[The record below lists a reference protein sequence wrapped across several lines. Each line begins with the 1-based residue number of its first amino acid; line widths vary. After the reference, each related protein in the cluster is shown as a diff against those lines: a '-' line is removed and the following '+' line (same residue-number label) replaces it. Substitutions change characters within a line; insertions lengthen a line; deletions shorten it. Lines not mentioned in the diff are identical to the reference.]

1 MGKRHA
7 GAVVLVGDTHCGC
20 RLGLCGPGGFPLDD
34 GGKYEPSGAQS
45 VVWAWWL
52 DFWNKFVPSVVGRDR
67 LTVVLG
73 GDLIEGTH
81 HRATTPIS
89 HNIGDQLAI
98 AEEVLKP
105 VAERATGGLYV
116 VRGTE
121 AHVGPSATAEEQL
134 ARRLGAKLNE
144 HGQRARYDLRL
155 KLGPW
160 VLHDVHHVG
169 SGCNISTSPGH
180 LAREL
185 SDEYTAATQWGTA
198 PPDIVVRHHVHRM
211 GEVRVATA
219 RGFGVACSVPA
230 WQLKTPYTWRIRG
243 GRVEPPQIGGLVI
256 TYDDK
261 TYQTHWFVRTVGP
274 SQHVNG

>member
-1 MGKRHA
+1 MGKRDA
-7 GAVVLVGDTHCGC
+7 GAVVLIGDTHCGC
-20 RLGLCGPGGFPLDD
+20 RLGLCPPGGFPVDD
-34 GGKYEPSGAQS
+34 GGTYEPSKAQS
-45 VVWAWWL
+45 VVWGWWRE
-52 DFWNKFVPSVVGRDR
+52 FWDRFVPSVARGK

-81 HRATTPIS
+81 HRSTTPIS

-98 AEEVLKP
+98 AEEALQPIVKL
-105 VAERATGGLYV
+105 AAGGLYV

-121 AHVGPSATAEEQL
+121 AHVGSSATDEEQL
-134 ARRLGAKLNE
+134 ARRLGAKPNE

-155 KLGPW
+155 RIGPW

-185 SDEYTAATQWGTA
+185 SDEYTAATQWGIV

-243 GRVEPPQIGGLVI
+243 GRVEPPQIGGLVV

-274 SQHVNG
+274 SKHVNG